1 MAVYTLNGA
10 GIQGLTPGTTALYVE
25 VLVMPS
31 GISSGTAAPAD
42 YYKVGSIRPGRHGAY
57 RPPIYIDAVDVW
69 ISLPDGADGFGYS
82 VMNTG
87 TIRVTE
93 DIGGP

>member
-10 GIQGLTPGTTALYVE
+10 GIQGLSAGTTALYLE
-25 VLVMPS
+25 VLVFPS
-31 GISSGTAAPAD
+31 GISTGLAAPPN
-42 YYKVGSIRPGRHGAY
+42 YYHVGSIRIGRHGAY
-57 RPPIYIDAVDVW
+57 RPAIPIDATDMW

-87 TIRVTE
+87 SIRVTE